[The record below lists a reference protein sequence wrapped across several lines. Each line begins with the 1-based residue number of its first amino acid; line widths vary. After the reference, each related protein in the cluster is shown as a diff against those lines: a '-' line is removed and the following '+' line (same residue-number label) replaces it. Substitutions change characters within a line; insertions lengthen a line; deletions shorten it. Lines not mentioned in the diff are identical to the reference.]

1 MGAKEIQRRRRNL
14 MAIDPHCADCGRE
27 VIYFRVPE
35 GDRAPLPANFATVEH
50 VNSRIAYPDGRPPH
64 GRQILLCLRCNNLR
78 AAAEQKARN
87 AGQRL
92 RARKERRAGREQHPA
107 QNVEAFLTI
116 PLEEA
121 RRRLGLDVVESLA
134 EGITVNGQ

>member
-27 VIYFRVPE
+27 VIYFKVPE
-35 GDRAPLPANFATVEH
+35 GDRVPLPANFATVEH
-50 VNSRIAYPDGRPPH
+50 VNSRIAYPDGRPRH

-92 RARKERRAGREQHPA
+92 RASGEERRAHLV

-121 RRRLGLDVVESLA
+121 RRRLGLDVVESPA